1 MQTTH
6 PHTHFGRLIHRPLL
20 PVYPPANAPPQ
31 FIANIAFTMAEQ
43 DTPPQGPPQAGPP
56 PGSFSIP
63 IPLGPNGEKPTPEQI
78 QQIQMQLQAEAQ
90 KHGISV
96 QEYVQRLRA
105 QAMAQQQAQMEAQ
118 QRAQQQQQQ
127 QQAQPI
133 QPGPPKPEALA
144 VANWLKSQDLK
155 PRTVV
160 HDEKR
165 KDMFRVKRA
174 IRALQSPAYEKARA
188 KNPLLPQVHDR
199 ASAENCFKLLPLSLL
214 ALRVS
219 KVEEDAHE
227 GHNHAKPKRV
237 KGLWTVKI
245 EQHQEAN
252 DDNYYIWLYEGS
264 QMKQKLYA
272 VGALLLVITIVLFPL
287 WPLFLRQGVW
297 YLSMGML
304 GLIGLFF
311 AMAIVR
317 LILFVITIFAA
328 PPGLWLYPNLFEDVG
343 FFDSFRPVW
352 AWQETPEDVKA
363 KKAAKKEKKAAKLA
377 AKAAGG
383 AKQKKG
389 AHEHAHAHDHAYD
402 HDHAHPHDHT
412 HAHEPLMSAA
422 APVPA
427 PATPVNSAPQP
438 TGSEAAQ
445 AGGDVT
451 HRAPRATVEEVEDE

>member
-1 MQTTH
+1 MSAQG
-6 PHTHFGRLIHRPLL
+6 P
-20 PVYPPANAPPQ
+20 
-31 FIANIAFTMAEQ
+31 
-43 DTPPQGPPQAGPP
+43 PPQGGPPQGGPP
-56 PGSFSIP
+56 QGIP
-63 IPLGPNGEKPTPEQI
+63 IPVGPNGERPTPEQI
-78 QQIQMQLQAEAQ
+78 RQIQQQLAAEAE

-96 QEYVQRLRA
+96 QEYVQRLRQ
-105 QAMAQQQAQMEAQ
+105 QAMAQQQAQMQ
-118 QRAQQQQQQ
+118 AQQQAQQ

-144 VANWLKSQDLK
+144 VANWLKTQELK

-174 IRALQSPAYEKARA
+174 IRALQSPAYQKARS
-188 KNPLLPQVHDR
+188 KNSLLPEVNDR
-199 ASAENCFKLLPLSLL
+199 ASAENTFKLLPLSLL

-219 KVEEDAHE
+219 KVDEDAHE

-245 EQHQEAN
+245 EQHQEAH

-264 QMKQKLYA
+264 QWKQKLYA
-272 VGALLLVITIVLFPL
+272 VGALIGIMAVVLFPL
-287 WPLFLRQGVW
+287 WPLMLRQGVW

-317 LILFVITIFAA
+317 LILFIITIFAA

-352 AWQETPEDVKA
+352 AWQETPEDIKN
-363 KKAAKKEKKAAKLA
+363 KKRAKKEKKAAKLA
-377 AKAAGG
+377 AKAAANG
-383 AKQKKG
+383 KPVKTKKG
-389 AHEHAHAHDHAYD
+389 ALEAAPTPAS
-402 HDHAHPHDHT
+402 ASAP
-412 HAHEPLMSAA
+412 APSAPEGSAA
-422 APVPA
+422 QVDE
-427 PATPVNSAPQP
+427 APQP
-438 TGSEAAQ
+438 TGAETSPAA
-445 AGGDVT
+445 AGLAQ
-451 HRAPRATVEEVEDE
+451 RPPRATVEEADDE

>member
-1 MQTTH
+1 
-6 PHTHFGRLIHRPLL
+6 
-20 PVYPPANAPPQ
+20 
-31 FIANIAFTMAEQ
+31 MAEQ
-43 DTPPQGPPQAGPP
+43 GPPPQQGPPQGGPP

-96 QEYVQRLRA
+96 QEYVQRLRQ
-105 QAMAQQQAQMEAQ
+105 QAMAQQQAQMQAQ
-118 QRAQQQQQQ
+118 QRAQQQ
-127 QQAQPI
+127 QPI
-133 QPGPPKPEALA
+133 QPGPPKPEAIA

-174 IRALQSPAYEKARA
+174 IRALQSPAYEKARS
-188 KNPLLPQVHDR
+188 KNPLLPEVRDR

-219 KVEEDAHE
+219 KVDEDAHE

-245 EQHQEAN
+245 EQHQDAN

-264 QMKQKLYA
+264 QWKQKLYA
-272 VGALLLVITIVLFPL
+272 IGALLLVITIVLFPL

-317 LILFVITIFAA
+317 LILFIITIFAA

-377 AKAAGG
+377 AKAAGV
-383 AKQKKG
+383 KTKKG
-389 AHEHAHAHDHAYD
+389 AIDAAPAQ
-402 HDHAHPHDHT
+402 AAPVQ
-412 HAHEPLMSAA
+412 AAPAA
-422 APVPA
+422 APAQAAAA
-427 PATPVNSAPQP
+427 PPSAPVDTAP
-438 TGSEAAQ
+438 EATGSEAAPV
-445 AGGDVT
+445 GGAM
-451 HRAPRATVEEVEDE
+451 HRPQRATVEEVEDE